1 MDYKLI
7 SIETKEDDAC
17 IDKCCECG
25 KFKDTGS
32 VCDCGVGHRERC
44 EECDVK
50 EAKKN
55 VEYLEKK
62 LQQLMEK
69 ITASEEEI
77 KKKEE
82 EEMYSATCDCC
93 GIQLS
98 IDVPIMCYEG
108 TKENSNAEGY
118 LCWDKKTLCND
129 CYWDEGYWNDDL
141 NSDNEDEIDDFKKK
155 NIYDTLCGDGHL
167 GGAWG
172 CDFCGEEGAN
182 NLKSYLEENDVNYY
196 NAVYHY
202 NSVWN
207 SWNEK
212 KKEERKKRKKRKM
225 KRKRLVIIDGER

>member
-1 MDYKLI
+1 MDYKKAIMVQKYLTFEFPTEPVEKLI
-7 SIETKEDDAC
+7 SLAKTYDTSIMEIYVDIVDGTCRDEDLMC
-17 IDKCCECG
+17 WVQKCLMQ
-25 KFKDTGS
+25 
-32 VCDCGVGHRERC
+32 
-44 EECDVK
+44 EE
-50 EAKKN
+50 
-55 VEYLEKK
+55 
-62 LQQLMEK
+62 
-69 ITASEEEI
+69 
-77 KKKEE
+77 EE

-108 TKENSNAEGY
+108 TKDNAYGY
-118 LCWDKKTLCND
+118 LCWDEKTLCND

-225 KRKRLVIIDGER
+225 KRKRLVIIDAPNEAKKK